1 MMPGIKGMKT
11 LMAIPSREEDDRTKT
26 KNNRESKLLWNDTA
40 MGMLIVN
47 LIVMRLHHEKFA
59 KRYASPWKSCKKMCF
74 TSSPRHIHRSTKGNH
89 YILNFNLIEA
99 IDSHTQ
105 NMAGLMGPHS
115 KLPHSWTPEIA
126 SLCQRI
132 SRKGRLRYLYLS
144 QEYRKALSSTRIDSK
159 GKKRGWK

>member
-1 MMPGIKGMKT
+1 MK
-11 LMAIPSREEDDRTKT
+11 
-26 KNNRESKLLWNDTA
+26 KLQKD
-40 MGMLIVN
+40 V
-47 LIVMRLHHEKFA
+47 LHQL
-59 KRYASPWKSCKKMCF
+59 S
-74 TSSPRHIHRSTKGNH
+74 RHIHRSTKGNH

-132 SRKGRLRYLYLS
+132 SRKGRLRYIYLS

-159 GKKRGWK
+159 GKKRG